1 MQEYGLQLYSVRDH
15 VKANMAATLRAV
27 AEMGYAY
34 VEFAGYYGNSSAD
47 IKDMLAKYDLKV
59 CGAHIGLDDL
69 TDEKIEATLNFNKEI
84 GNENIVIPG
93 MPIGNKRALQR
104 SIERV
109 NEIQPI
115 IEANGMRLSYHN
127 HSAEF
132 KKKLFCPEP
141 YEELIEKTKLCFEVD
156 VFWAYNAGRVPLEIL
171 DRLRD
176 RVHLVHL
183 KDGIAAKGLS
193 GAKSRVLG
201 QGGAGIAEIVDV
213 MKNRDVCMIVES
225 EGSQAD
231 AMNDVRRCID
241 YLKTL

>member
-1 MQEYGLQLYSVRDH
+1 MEYGLQLYSVRGHAQAD
-15 VKANMAATLRAV
+15 MASTLRAV

-34 VEFAGYYGNSSAD
+34 VEFAGYFDNSAAD

-59 CGAHIGLDDL
+59 CGAHIGLDAL

-84 GNENIVIPG
+84 GNLNIVIPG

-104 SIERV
+104 SIDRV

-115 IEANGMRLSYHN
+115 IEANGMTLSYHN
-127 HSAEF
+127 HSQEF

-141 YEELIEKTKLCFEVD
+141 YEELIEKTKLNFEVD
-156 VFWAYNAGRVPLEIL
+156 VFWVYNAGRVPLEIL

-176 RVHLVHL
+176 RIRLVHL
-183 KDGIAAKGLS
+183 KDGIAAKGLR
-193 GAKSRVLG
+193 GAQSRVLG
-201 QGGAGIAEIVDV
+201 QGGTGIAEIVEV
-213 MKNRDVCMIVES
+213 LKSRDVRMIVES
-225 EGSQAD
+225 EGNQAD

-241 YLKTL
+241 YLNTL